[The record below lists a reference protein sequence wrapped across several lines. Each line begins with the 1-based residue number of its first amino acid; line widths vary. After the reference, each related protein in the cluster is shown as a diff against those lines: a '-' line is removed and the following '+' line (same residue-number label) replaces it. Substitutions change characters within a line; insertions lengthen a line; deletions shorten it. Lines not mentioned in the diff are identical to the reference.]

1 MFSLYCIFAL
11 TTAIIAN
18 VRIFTNVLA
27 LIPEDDPLNES
38 RLLARTVFFILT
50 LLVAP
55 IILLIVLIPSI
66 EETFTVAMA
75 ESVSEEK

>member
-1 MFSLYCIFAL
+1 MFSLYCIFCI
-11 TTAIIAN
+11 TTALIAN
-18 VRIFTNVLA
+18 VRIFSNVLE
-27 LIPEDDPLNES
+27 LIPEDDVLNES

-55 IILLIVLIPSI
+55 LMLLIVIFPSI

-75 ESVSEEK
+75 DSISEEK

>member
-1 MFSLYCIFAL
+1 MFSFYCIFAL

-27 LIPEDDPLNES
+27 LIPEDDVLNES
-38 RLLARTVFFILT
+38 RLLARAVFFILS
-50 LLVAP
+50 LIVAP
-55 IILLIVLIPSI
+55 LILVIVIFPSI

-75 ESVSEEK
+75 DSVSEEK